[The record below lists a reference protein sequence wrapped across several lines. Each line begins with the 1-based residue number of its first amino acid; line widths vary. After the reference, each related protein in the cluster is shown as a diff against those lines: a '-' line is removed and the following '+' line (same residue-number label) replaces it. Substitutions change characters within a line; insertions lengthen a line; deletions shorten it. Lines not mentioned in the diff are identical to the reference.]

1 MLAFTFFILTIT
13 SGAMA
18 APEPKPTPAV
28 CKADLKVWSGSKTE
42 SLTIEQIMARMNE
55 MVACADEA
63 HRHHRSD
70 KKMRAYLDE
79 FYRTHSELAN
89 RAFDFIESH
98 NLKAKFYE
106 EKNGVSGESG
116 ESASNRTEEKP

>member
-1 MLAFTFFILTIT
+1 MRTLLFTVLILTMA

-28 CKADLKVWSGSKTE
+28 CKADLKAWSGSKTE
-42 SLTIEQIMARMNE
+42 SLTIEEIMARMNE

-63 HRHHRSD
+63 HHHHHSD
-70 KKMRAYLDE
+70 KKVLAYLDE
-79 FYRTHSELAN
+79 FYRTHTELAN
-89 RAFDFIESH
+89 RAFDFIEDHS
-98 NLKAKFYE
+98 LKAKFNE
-106 EKNGVSGESG
+106 EKNGVGE